1 MFLSSFADRSLSALL
16 PHRQSDGKP
25 FLLKR
30 ARELSSNPSATD
42 TSELSLQELYG
53 HINRTLPRRLW
64 TYVQQNN
71 SGDAGEAPLRLPRR
85 QASLVLD
92 LAANSSELVSLFVID
107 HYRDENTC
115 LPFHPEWLN
124 NLSRLVK
131 AFYHPAPNGLGTHP
145 PSVRKRMADLLFNE
159 VWPRTKNVNEDR
171 TDVLRLIILPV
182 LEQSLDKEREPDIEK
197 AALAVLVDAAIL
209 ETRQMDDEGISV
221 LSEEQ
226 EITGEASYDPYGEF
240 DRIRNLL
247 RKIASETTCTL
258 PRSWVVSAVGLT

>member
-1 MFLSSFADRSLSALL
+1 
-16 PHRQSDGKP
+16 
-25 FLLKR
+25 
-30 ARELSSNPSATD
+30 
-42 TSELSLQELYG
+42 
-53 HINRTLPRRLW
+53 
-64 TYVQQNN
+64 
-71 SGDAGEAPLRLPRR
+71 
-85 QASLVLD
+85 
-92 LAANSSELVSLFVID
+92 
-107 HYRDENTC
+107 
-115 LPFHPEWLN
+115 
-124 NLSRLVK
+124 
-131 AFYHPAPNGLGTHP
+131 
-145 PSVRKRMADLLFNE
+145 MADLLFNE